1 MLHFEHMTL
10 PPFLQLLV
18 DGWKSLK
25 GGQMS
30 AGYGTAKFT
39 EGVYEAL
46 PEVTI
51 QVPPCPLT
59 VDSVFAL
66 GNFTNIQTPGGHT
79 HKEAGFT

>member
-1 MLHFEHMTL
+1 M
-10 PPFLQLLV
+10 QLLV

-25 GGQMS
+25 GGKMS

-46 PEVTI
+46 PEVTF
-51 QVPPCPLT
+51 QVLLCALAA
-59 VDSVFAL
+59 DSIFTL